1 MGRKNNSNWLPRPKQ
16 GASGGLFYVLGAIG
30 VVLVLMFGLPA
41 IADFAQDM
49 GWTGG
54 GGGVVPTVPQIIQ
67 PAGSYLWDARGSIEI
82 HAPDINMTIE
92 DARFSSTEGATNPTT
107 DNIYV
112 YWFTENP
119 LTLTPSDT
127 YYSNYDRLE
136 YLVTDGRFL
145 MGSSAVDWG
154 STNQEVLDTSILTAI
169 AKSPSAY
176 NETDGLI
183 YALLLDND
191 YVEGTPATAIN
202 GWPVVLEIDMNT
214 IPAYDVQAT
223 ADHHINFGKTMSGV
237 KQVWPVDAGGAS
249 GAWNTKTAGWP
260 EMGTGSVTVGAGG
273 ASDLNSTAD
282 NYQGATIALA
292 TGGVFFW
299 EDCELVVRVD
309 ANSTTQSFNK
319 FTIDNERINDVKTE
333 QIGGIT
339 YYFVKVPRDKA
350 TGGTSFAI
358 RAYYDQTETT
368 TTVDYMPTIMEWNS
382 LGAQMATSAN
392 ARIYDL
398 DTSSITSTVYCP

>member
-1 MGRKNNSNWLPRPKQ
+1 MGKFLNMGGRGKKGGNNLWPIAILGIIALFIFTGTSMSDIV
-16 GASGGLFYVLGAIG
+16 GDIGGI
-30 VVLVLMFGLPA
+30 FG
-41 IADFAQDM
+41 I
-49 GWTGG
+49 GG
-54 GGGVVPTVPQIIQ
+54 GGGTTEPTVPIIVQ
-67 PAGSYLWDARGSIEI
+67 PTASNLWDAKGALEI
-82 HAPDINMTIE
+82 HAPDINITIE
-92 DARFSSTEGATNPTT
+92 DTRFSSTEGATNPTT

-119 LTLTPSDT
+119 LTLTPSET

-136 YLVTDGRFL
+136 YLVSDGRFI
-145 MGSSAVDWG
+145 MGTSAVDWG
-154 STNQEVLDTSILTAI
+154 STNQEILDTSVLTGI
-169 AKSPSAY
+169 AKSPSLY
-176 NETDGLI
+176 NETDGKL

-202 GWPVVLEIDMNT
+202 GWPVVLEVDMRT
-214 IPAYDVQAT
+214 IPAYSVETT
-223 ADHHINFGKTMSGV
+223 ADHHINFGKIMAGV
-237 KQVWPVDAGGAS
+237 SQVYPVDAGGAS

-260 EMGTGSVTVGAGG
+260 EMGTATVTVGAGG
-273 ASDLNSTAD
+273 SSDLNSTAD

-299 EDCELVVRVD
+299 EDCELVVRID

-350 TGGTSFAI
+350 VGGTSFAI

-392 ARIYDL
+392 ARIIDL
-398 DTSSITSTVYCP
+398 DTTSITSTVYCP

>member
-1 MGRKNNSNWLPRPKQ
+1 MARRQARSKPFLETGIGK
-16 GASGGLFYVLGAIG
+16 AIG
-30 VVLVLMFGLPA
+30 VVFLVILALVAYNIYENGINLNFDSG
-41 IADFAQDM
+41 D
-49 GWTGG
+49 GG
-54 GGGVVPTVPQIIQ
+54 GTTPQIVQ
-67 PAGSYLWDARGSIEI
+67 PTGSYLWDARGSTEI
-82 HAPDINMTIE
+82 KAPDVNLTIE

-119 LTLTPSDT
+119 LTLTPADT

-136 YLVTDGRFL
+136 YLVSDGRFIF
-145 MGSSAVDWG
+145 GTSAVDWG
-154 STNQEVLDTSILTAI
+154 STSQEVLDTAILTAI
-169 AKSPSAY
+169 AKSPTSY
-176 NETDGLI
+176 NETDGKL
-183 YALLLDND
+183 YMLLLDND
-191 YVEGTPATAIN
+191 YVEGTPSTAIN

-214 IPAYDVQAT
+214 IPAYSVQAT
-223 ADHHINFGKTMSGV
+223 APVHFLNFGKTMSDI

-260 EMGTGSVTVGAGG
+260 EMGTGTCTVGAGG
-273 ASDLNSTAD
+273 SSDLNSTAD

-299 EDCELVVRVD
+299 EDCELVVRID
-309 ANSTTQSFNK
+309 ANSASQSFNK

-398 DTSSITSTVYCP
+398 DTTSITSSVYCP

>member
-1 MGRKNNSNWLPRPKQ
+1 M
-16 GASGGLFYVLGAIG
+16 AGGKKKKGDMFSTIIVGAILIG
-30 VVLVLMFGLPA
+30 MVMVGIGYVVVPQVGKYIDFGG
-41 IADFAQDM
+41 DTYN
-49 GWTGG
+49 TGG
-54 GGGVVPTVPQIIQ
+54 GGTGTVTL
-67 PAGSYLWDARGSIEI
+67 ADNLWDARGQIGV
-82 HAPDINMTIE
+82 HAPDINITIE

-107 DNIYV
+107 DNIYI

-119 LTLTPSDT
+119 LTLTPADT

-136 YLVTDGRFL
+136 YLVSDGRYL
-145 MGSSAVDWG
+145 MGSSAVHWG
-154 STNQEVLDTSILTAI
+154 AVNQEALDTSILTAI
-169 AKSPSAY
+169 AKSPSNY
-176 NETDGLI
+176 NETDGLL
-183 YALLLDND
+183 YALLLDDD

-202 GWPVVLEIDMNT
+202 GWPVVLEVDMRT

-223 ADHHINFGKTMSGV
+223 ADHHINFGKTMSGI

-260 EMGTGSVTVGAGG
+260 EMGAGSVTVGAGG
-273 ASDLNSTAD
+273 ASDLNSTALKF
-282 NYQGATIALA
+282 QGATIALT

-299 EDCELVVRVD
+299 EDCELVVRID

-319 FTIDNERINDVKTE
+319 FTIDDERINDVKTE

-350 TGGTSFAI
+350 VGGTSFKI
-358 RAYYDQTETT
+358 RAYYDQTEPT
-368 TTVDYMPTIMEWNS
+368 TTVDYMPTIMEWYS

-392 ARIYDL
+392 ARIIDL
-398 DTSSITSTVYCP
+398 DTTNITSTVYCP